1 MSNTNIE
8 FPFASF
14 ALTRPVQL
22 ASPTLT
28 SALAVPVDD
37 TSVES
42 SVGGFD
48 LELFGSWTDSFPDS
62 EKQQEG
68 VGGVLWLLAQTHI
81 FLLDQGDLAG
91 SDALLTHLHELGLL
105 PGNSP
110 YAALKELVASSEF
123 QSAKQLLDALLLDTL
138 ERQERLTQR
147 LTTLIRCLTLMG
159 LLRKIVADP
168 DSVDS
173 AQELAD
179 YLLSATVLLP
189 KGRFPR
195 PASALARPPAIA
207 DLLVVRQ
214 RLARYEFGEVAHIEN
229 VLAKEKKDRVLR
241 RLDQR
246 EETVTTETESER
258 TDERDNQS
266 TERFELQ
273 KEVSSAT
280 QQSVSAGG
288 GLEVSASYG
297 PTVSVTASANVAVT
311 WAQQEA
317 SRVASNYA
325 KETTER
331 AATKV
336 RQRTL
341 ERRSVRTLTTT
352 EETNTHTIDNTAQ
365 SSTNISGVYRWVDKI
380 YKAQV
385 YRYGRRLML
394 EFILPEPAALARQAI
409 LSAPLS
415 GVTATNPSFPSVSN
429 RNLLPSDLTE
439 QNYLQI
445 AAPYF
450 VRELATP
457 PAKKSVSLAWDQ
469 SAERAANKF
478 YFRARKEV
486 QIPDGYEAE
495 AAEATVA
502 ASAFRQDVSLC
513 VGTTVLRGDAGNVSG
528 GNGANGATPPLV
540 FASTPLKGER
550 GDIPVS
556 LVIENVWEY
565 AVTLVVTCKP
575 TAEAHVKW
583 QLATY
588 AAIMAAYFEMKS
600 TFESQVR
607 AAENNRGIAIQGRNP
622 LENDAIQRAELK
634 RGVISQLSS
643 QHFDAP
649 PLDQDAVR
657 AVAFP
662 GNANQTYLDVD
673 FDVAAKERDHI
684 QWYEQAFEWQN
695 MTYVYYPYFWSRK
708 SEWLAAFQTA
718 EVDPAFKQFL
728 TAGAARVQIPVRPG
742 FEKAMT
748 LFLATGWIWTGTAV
762 PQVGDPLYVSILQE
776 VKEQQDPLLG
786 GVAVG
791 SAWDVRLPTSFVMLQ
806 ADSSLPEPEPAQP

>member
-1 MSNTNIE
+1 M
-8 FPFASF
+8 
-14 ALTRPVQL
+14 
-22 ASPTLT
+22 
-28 SALAVPVDD
+28 
-37 TSVES
+37 
-42 SVGGFD
+42 
-48 LELFGSWTDSFPDS
+48 
-62 EKQQEG
+62 
-68 VGGVLWLLAQTHI
+68 AQ
-81 FLLDQGDLAG
+81 
-91 SDALLTHLHELGLL
+91 
-105 PGNSP
+105 
-110 YAALKELVASSEF
+110 
-123 QSAKQLLDALLLDTL
+123 L

-159 LLRKIVADP
+159 LLAKIVTKP
-168 DSVDS
+168 ESVNS
-173 AQELAD
+173 AQELAA

-189 KGRFPR
+189 KGRFPT
-195 PASALARPPAIA
+195 PAAALARPPAIA

-214 RLARYEFGEVAHIEN
+214 RLARYELGEVAHIEN
-229 VLAKEKKDRVLR
+229 VLSKEKKDRVLR
-241 RLDQR
+241 RLDER

-280 QQSVSAGG
+280 QQTISAGG

-317 SRVASNYA
+317 TRVASNYA

-331 AATKV
+331 AASKV
-336 RQRTL
+336 RQRSL
-341 ERRSVRTLTTT
+341 ERRSIRTLTTT
-352 EETNTHTIDNTAQ
+352 EETNPHTIDNTAQ

-409 LSAPLS
+409 LSGPLP
-415 GVTATNPSFPSVSN
+415 GITATNPAFPSIAG
-429 RNLLPSDLTE
+429 RNLLPSDIID

-450 VRELATP
+450 VRELSAP

-478 YFRARKEV
+478 YFRARKEIQV
-486 QIPDGYEAE
+486 PDGYEAE
-495 AAEATVA
+495 SAAATVA
-502 ASAFRQDVSLC
+502 ASAYKQDVSLC
-513 VGTTVLRGDAGNVSG
+513 VGTTVLRGDAANVSG
-528 GNGANGATPPLV
+528 GNAGNGATPPLE
-540 FASTPLKGER
+540 FPATTLKGER

-565 AVTLVVTCKP
+565 AVTLVITCKP
-575 TAEAHVKW
+575 TAEAMVKW

-588 AAIMAAYFEMKS
+588 AAILAAYFEMKS
-600 TFESQVR
+600 NYESQVR
-607 AAENNRGIAIQGRNP
+607 AAETNRGVTIQGRNP

-643 QHFDAP
+643 QLFDAP

-657 AVAFP
+657 AVALP
-662 GNANQTYLDVD
+662 GTPARTYLDVD
-673 FDVAAKERDHI
+673 FGVAARERDHI

-695 MTYVYYPYFWSRK
+695 MTFVYYPYFWSRK
-708 SEWLAAFQTA
+708 TEWLASFQTA

-791 SAWDVRLPTSFVMLQ
+791 DSWDVRLPTSFVMLQ
-806 ADSSLPEPEPAQP
+806 ADSTLPAPEPAAPQP